1 MMVGFKN
8 ILKITVC
15 LITLF
20 SIISPAFAVY
30 DEIQINQ
37 EVTEI
42 CNYNGVCEASE
53 TYSNCPN
60 DCPAPAPGPTPI
72 YDLIPPV
79 IYNLLISRITLN
91 SATIQWDTNEQ
102 AICKIFWGQTLDYEK
117 GSISESAYSRN
128 HSVELANLLSNTI
141 YYFKISCQDTSK
153 NEAETIGQKF
163 STLALPDTTAPVNV
177 SDFEAEPGNE
187 QIKLKWE
194 NPRDEDFKGVR
205 ILRSDRFFPIDP
217 WDGALIY
224 DGRAE
229 EFVDTGLENKKRYYY
244 TAFAYDKAGNFSSG
258 AVVSAIPRAKP
269 PEEGEPIEIF
279 PPEIPE
285 APEIP
290 PELKDILD
298 RLSLEDFEF
307 WQENRQLPM
316 IKGKVAA
323 KPESPLT
330 VLIKYEKLPEVLKT
344 MMMTL
349 LRADGK
355 AFSFLLK
362 INKDKSAYMATILPP
377 DPEKYPMTIQVL
389 DYKKQR
395 VKKLEG
401 ELEIEKLPAQATSE
415 PFWIRFKLYI
425 IWGISLLGLLLII
438 LFYVYKK
445 IQEQRERKTLEKENF

>member
-1 MMVGFKN
+1 MK
-8 ILKITVC
+8 IKITVC
-15 LITLF
+15 LVTLF
-20 SIISPAFAVY
+20 AIIAFPMFAAY
-30 DEIQINQ
+30 DETQINQ

-60 DCPAPAPGPTPI
+60 DCPAPTPGPTPV

-91 SATIQWDTNEQ
+91 SASIQWDTDEQ
-102 AICKIFWGQTLDYEK
+102 AICKIFWGLTAEYEK
-117 GSISESAYSRN
+117 GSIVEYALFRN
-128 HSVELANLLSNTI
+128 HSAELTNLAPNTT
-141 YYFKISCQDTSK
+141 YNFKVSCQDTSK
-153 NEAETIGQKF
+153 NEAETIGQRF
-163 STLALPDTTAPVNV
+163 TTLTPADITAPANV

-187 QIKLKWE
+187 QVKLKWE
-194 NPRDEDFKGVR
+194 NPPDEDFKGVR

-298 RLSLEDFEF
+298 GLTLNDFEF
-307 WQENRQLPM
+307 WQENKQLPV
-316 IKGKVAA
+316 INGKVAA

-344 MMMTL
+344 MLMTL
-349 LRADGK
+349 MRADGK

-362 INKDKSAYMATILPP
+362 INKDKSAYAATIFPP
-377 DPEKYPMTIQVL
+377 DPEKYPMAIHVL

-401 ELEIEKLPAQATSE
+401 ELEIEKMPVQTISE
-415 PFWIRFKLYI
+415 PFWIRYKLYI
-425 IWGISLLGLLLII
+425 IWGISLIGLLLLI
-438 LFYVYKK
+438 LFWWTRRFFYKGDMGNK
-445 IQEQRERKTLEKENF
+445 GNKGNLKS